1 MEKLEGE
8 TMSVSADKTDAGTYR
23 ECDGAEN
30 GNAKGKGFERFR
42 TVMNAFVLRSIVC
55 ALCFIVFVSGFFMQM
70 QYTSLDDINSD
81 IELNIVGIQ
90 GLNDLL
96 EGDVLKVEQNYFN
109 AIFAATVGTDPEK
122 NLEGCQEFEEKITS
136 INTKI
141 FEDYRDELME
151 LRAAIEAGEAGA
163 ENKLIDFLK
172 KVLDEYCVR
181 LSEINVIKYDR
192 MIAEYSYSIAEGP
205 DYQIEKVAND
215 MLIRNILLIGETAA
229 YLYLQV
235 TSTVFLI
242 LFGLGF
248 IGKKRVKAGKFF
260 LMYLIGFFAMFAFC
274 QLTAT
279 WINGV
284 GMFCF
289 VITVVLG
296 GLYLIGDMLANRKVQ
311 ASGVFALVA
320 ESLSAVFAF
329 VACCLCYGSLVEFG
343 GKVDKIGGVFGLHCF
358 EEYAYEEGEGLKMTL
373 MNLLMPGILYLAA
386 LTFSAFVFFMALRRM
401 QTGKGVAVHAIVF
414 TSLSAAF
421 SVVFYLILFIGSQ
434 VGFLE
439 VLYPLGGSVALI
451 VMNFMAFIFVIAS
464 FISAKA
470 QKNASVKRETES
482 EKCLQTESDQIGEEL

>member
-1 MEKLEGE
+1 MEKVEGE

-235 TSTVFLI
+235 T
-242 LFGLGF
+242 
-248 IGKKRVKAGKFF
+248 
-260 LMYLIGFFAMFAFC
+260 
-274 QLTAT
+274 
-279 WINGV
+279 
-284 GMFCF
+284 
-289 VITVVLG
+289 
-296 GLYLIGDMLANRKVQ
+296 
-311 ASGVFALVA
+311 
-320 ESLSAVFAF
+320 
-329 VACCLCYGSLVEFG
+329 
-343 GKVDKIGGVFGLHCF
+343 
-358 EEYAYEEGEGLKMTL
+358 
-373 MNLLMPGILYLAA
+373 
-386 LTFSAFVFFMALRRM
+386 
-401 QTGKGVAVHAIVF
+401 
-414 TSLSAAF
+414 
-421 SVVFYLILFIGSQ
+421 
-434 VGFLE
+434 
-439 VLYPLGGSVALI
+439 
-451 VMNFMAFIFVIAS
+451 
-464 FISAKA
+464 
-470 QKNASVKRETES
+470 
-482 EKCLQTESDQIGEEL
+482 